1 MRTPRF
7 PIVAAAVAAG
17 FLIPAA
23 LQASHL
29 PSGDHVMLQP
39 AEFQWKDAPSV
50 GPGVQMSI
58 VEGDLKRP
66 EPFVFRLR
74 LPPGT
79 VLPVHT
85 HPVTER
91 VTVISGTLYL
101 GLGDTLD
108 RSRARALSEGSIA
121 IMEPGVKMYAFTKEE
136 TIIQLNG
143 VGPWGITYFDPHKD
157 AGADRAVGGY

>member
-1 MRTPRF
+1 MRTTRF
-7 PIVAAAVAAG
+7 PIIAAAVASA
-17 FLIPAA
+17 FLVPAA
-23 LQASHL
+23 LHASHL
-29 PSGDHVMLQP
+29 PSGDYVMLQP
-39 AEFQWKDAPSV
+39 PEFEWKDAPSV

-74 LPPGT
+74 LPPGS

-91 VTVISGTLYL
+91 VTVISGTLHL

-108 RSRARALSEGSIA
+108 RSQARALPEGSVA
-121 IMEPGVKMYAFTKEE
+121 IMEPGVKMYAFTNDE

-143 VGPWGITYFDPHKD
+143 VGPWGITYSEQEKK
-157 AGADRAVGGY
+157 AGAKPAIGGY